1 MEPVTGSEQAATFKR
16 FEAEGWSARA
26 ATYGRLT
33 GRATAEA
40 CGLLLDRAGVGAG
53 MRVLDVACGP
63 GHLSAAAA
71 ARGATPVGVDLA
83 EGMLEQAREANPG
96 LDLVRGDAEELPFGD
111 AEFDGVFGG
120 FVLNHLPHPERAL
133 REAARVARP
142 GAGLAFSVWDR
153 PERTRLIGLLG
164 DAVEAAG
171 CDRTVGAPPGP
182 DGFRFADEAEL
193 TALLTDAGLAAA
205 GVDTLELSVHAAGA
219 DELWEGLLGGS
230 VRASAAVLAQPPEAQ
245 ERIRRAFGELAREF
259 ERPDGSLSVPAV
271 VRVGSGVRP

>member
-1 MEPVTGSEQAATFKR
+1 MEPDTGSEQAAAFKR

-26 ATYGRLT
+26 ATYGRIT
-33 GRATAEA
+33 GRVTAEA
-40 CGLLLDRAGVGAG
+40 CGLLLERAGVGPG

-71 ARGATPVGVDLA
+71 ARGATPVGIDLA
-83 EGMLEQAREANPG
+83 EGMLEQARQANPG
-96 LDLVRGDAEELPFGD
+96 LDLVRADAEELPFGD

-142 GAGLAFSVWDR
+142 GARLAFSVWDR
-153 PERTRLIGLLG
+153 PERTRLNALLG

-171 CDRTVGAPPGP
+171 GDRASGAPPGP
-182 DGFRFADEAEL
+182 DGYRFADEAEL
-193 TALLTDAGLAAA
+193 AGVLASAGLEAAA
-205 GVDTLELSVHAAGA
+205 VDTLELSVEAAGA

-230 VRASAAVLAQPPEAQ
+230 VRGSAAVLAHPPEAQ
-245 ERIRRAFGELAREF
+245 ERVRQAFGELAREF
-259 ERPDGSLSVPAV
+259 ERPDGTLSVPAV
-271 VRVGSGVRP
+271 VRIGSGKRP